1 MKTARSGEILPKNK
15 IMLKNCRIARKGSAF
30 CLQICYNNNNERKI
44 IKRVTGGNAMYRVYR
59 VHRDQNGQIF
69 HKVPVGGARTEKGAR
84 VLAGAQS
91 GECIIVKE
99 W

>member
-1 MKTARSGEILPKNK
+1 
-15 IMLKNCRIARKGSAF
+15 
-30 CLQICYNNNNERKI
+30 
-44 IKRVTGGNAMYRVYR
+44 MYRVYR

-91 GECIIVKE
+91 GEYIIVKE